1 MTSSTS
7 SSSERRTVLLVENDP
22 VLRRAIRLFLD
33 LAGFEVMESDGVEEA
48 RYLVANSARLD
59 AIVAELDGPGAP
71 VEDLTRAVRRLHP
84 RAVTVVCTTRTSAAR
99 RAALRDAGVDAFVS
113 KIDLTTQL
121 LPELNERLGR

>member
-1 MTSSTS
+1 MTSSTPF
-7 SSSERRTVLLVENDP
+7 SSERRTVLLVENDP

-48 RYLVANSARLD
+48 RYLAANSARLD

-71 VEDLTRAVRRLHP
+71 VEDLTRAERRLHP
-84 RAVTVVCTTRTSAAR
+84 RAITVVCTTRTTAAR

>member
-1 MTSSTS
+1 MTSNIS
-7 SSSERRTVLLVENDP
+7 SSAERRTVLLVENDP

-48 RYLVANSARLD
+48 RYLAANSARVD

-71 VEDLTRAVRRLHP
+71 VEDLTRTVRRLHP

-99 RAALRDAGVDAFVS
+99 RAALREAGVDAFVS